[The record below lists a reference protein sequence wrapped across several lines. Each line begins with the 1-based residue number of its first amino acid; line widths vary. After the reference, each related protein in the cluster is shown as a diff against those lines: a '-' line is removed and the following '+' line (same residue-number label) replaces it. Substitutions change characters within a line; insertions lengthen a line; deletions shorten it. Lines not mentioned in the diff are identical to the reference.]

1 MKKFVSLYV
10 HIPFCALKCKYC
22 DFLSFDGESYGTMLR
37 YVDALCQEIKLY
49 APIADDYVVRSVFI
63 GGGTPSIL
71 DEGLITN
78 VMAFIR
84 KTFKLEKDAEITIEA
99 NPGTLR
105 HQKLTGYKSA
115 GINRISI
122 GLQSADDEMLNKL
135 GRLHN
140 YDQFVASFKAA
151 RRAGFDNINVDCIL
165 GLPGQTRQVV
175 ENTVDYLDCLGVS
188 HISAYSLIVERGTP
202 LAKAIREKK
211 VQLPDDDFTVDLYDT
226 FVKCAKS
233 RGFSRYEVSNF
244 AREGCQSK
252 HNLNCWRYKEYLGVG
267 VNSQSFMFGKRFSN
281 VRGLQKYIEKI
292 ESGKSPVSTSKR
304 LCADEQIFEFI
315 MLGLRLSQGIDL
327 KDFQNRFKVDFFEK
341 FGHIIERLKKND
353 LVDFDT
359 QFFKVK
365 PDKFYILN
373 SIITEFII

>member
-1 MKKFVSLYV
+1 MFERYV
-10 HIPFCALKCKYC
+10 NALCNEIKSYTDKCKGKI
-22 DFLSFDGESYGTMLR
+22 FDTVY
-37 YVDALCQEIKLY
+37 
-49 APIADDYVVRSVFI
+49 F
-63 GGGTPSIL
+63 GGGTPSVL
-71 DEGLITN
+71 PTFL
-78 VMAFIR
+78 IR
-84 KTFKLEKDAEITIEA
+84 KIVQTIVDSFEIKEGAEWTIEV
-99 NPGTLR
+99 NPATVGLKKAVELKNMGFNRVSVGMQSVDDKTLR
-105 HQKLTGYKSA
+105 F
-115 GINRISI
+115 
-122 GLQSADDEMLNKL
+122 L
-135 GRLHN
+135 GRVHN
-140 YDQFVASFKAA
+140 KKQFEQTVGDFFN
-151 RRAGFDNINVDCIL
+151 AGFDNINVDCIL